1 MVQVI
6 VTLAVNAVKGM
17 VPSSP
22 FAWFRDSAPTL
33 WLEQGSQSRSMANKI
48 TDGDDLGH
56 FGSRHLLEEQ

>member
-22 FAWFRDSAPTL
+22 FAWFWASAPT
-33 WLEQGSQSRSMANKI
+33 
-48 TDGDDLGH
+48 
-56 FGSRHLLEEQ
+56 